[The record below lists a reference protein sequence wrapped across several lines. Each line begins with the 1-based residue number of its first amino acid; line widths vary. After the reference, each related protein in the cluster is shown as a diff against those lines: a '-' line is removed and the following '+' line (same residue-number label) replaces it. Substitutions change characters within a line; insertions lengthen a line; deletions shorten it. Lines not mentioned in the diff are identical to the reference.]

1 MEVVMG
7 TERARQAADTIL
19 DDLHG
24 AGYYKDA
31 NILADFL
38 RGRFALDQ
46 RGNAIEAAET
56 ILEDLRGAGYYRDPK
71 ILAEFLEGRFP
82 VR

>member
-1 MEVVMG
+1 MGVVMG

-24 AGYYKDA
+24 AGYKDA

-46 RGNAIEAAET
+46 RVEAIEAAET
-56 ILEDLRGAGYYRDPK
+56 ILEDLRGAGYYRDSK